1 MNVNILVNKD
11 NPLDKEYKPNDLV
24 MMDENENNFH
34 KYVNPLDKP
43 MISIIILT
51 SFLSMKKDFENVFP
65 KSLLI
70 VDSGYRSYEYQEKIW
85 EDNIK
90 KIGYENTLKKVALP
104 GTSEHQTGYAID
116 IAFINDGIYTDDI
129 NDEDVKVKW
138 LLNNSYK
145 YGFILRYPLGK
156 ENITGYSYEP
166 WHYRFVDLKIAKEIY
181 ENKITLEEYQ
191 KNIALERH
199 NHI

>member
-1 MNVNILVNKD
+1 MNIDILVNK
-11 NPLDKEYKPNDLV
+11 NNLLDKNYIPRDLV
-24 MMDENENNFH
+24 YMDDNKNNFH

-43 MISIIILT
+43 TISIIILP
-51 SFLSMKKDFENVFP
+51 SFLAMKKDFENYFK

-70 VDSGYRSYEYQEKIW
+70 VDSGYRSYDYQEKIW

-116 IAFINDGIYTDDI
+116 IAFINDGIYTDYI

-166 WHYRFVDLKIAKEIY
+166 WHYRFVDLKIDKEIY